1 MSTGVWSTLKE
12 LKDMDLQRLAE
23 TLPSSVLHCK
33 ATTTTKKYLGAFR
46 RWKIWATEHN
56 LQVFSLEGVHIALY
70 LQHLAE
76 TKCSKSAVE
85 EAVNG
90 LAWAH
95 SMAGIPPPTVSPIV
109 QTTLEGLKQSLAKP
123 VNKKSPFRVEM
134 LKAIIQDA
142 RKNDTLASIRL
153 ALVCLIS
160 FAGFL
165 RFDKLAN
172 IHPCDLTIGPD
183 HLIIQIPR
191 SKTDQLRQGSEVAI
205 ARTFTETCPVAMLE
219 CYIRKGGI
227 QMNSDKNLFRAIVN
241 GKTQKLREAGGL
253 TYSRMRELLKE
264 KLEELGFPS
273 ADYSLHS
280 LRAGGATAV
289 AGVGVPDRMLKRHG
303 RWKSENAKD
312 GYVED
317 TLEKRLSVSQSLGL

>member
-1 MSTGVWSTLKE
+1 
-12 LKDMDLQRLAE
+12 MDLQRLAE
-23 TLPSSVLHCK
+23 ALPSSVLHCK

-56 LQVFSLEGVHIALY
+56 LQVFPVEGVHIALY

-95 SMAGIPPPTVSPIV
+95 SMAGIPSPTVSPIV
-109 QTTLEGLKQSLAKP
+109 QTTLEGLKRSLAKP
-123 VNKKSPFRVEM
+123 VNKKSLFTVEM
-134 LKAIIQDA
+134 LKAIVQDA
-142 RKNDTLASIRL
+142 RKNDTLASIWL
-153 ALVCLIS
+153 ASVCLLS
-160 FAGFL
+160 FVGFL
-165 RFDKLAN
+165 RFDELAN
-172 IHPCDLTIGPD
+172 IHPCDLMIGPD

-227 QMNSDKNLFRAIVN
+227 QMDSNKNLFRAIVN
-241 GKTQKLREAGGL
+241 GKIQKLREAGGL

-264 KLEELGFPS
+264 KLEELGLTS
-273 ADYSLHS
+273 ADYNLHS
-280 LRAGGATAV
+280 LRAGGATAA
-289 AGVGVPDRMLKRHG
+289 AGAGVPDRMFKRHG